1 MLEDVSHDHGCYC
14 ILEGF
19 LNLHQAK
26 KATKTAQVTGIG
38 RACFNK
44 ILAKINATLQ
54 KVAETRSC
62 VGAIK
67 LKVADW
73 QGNSLKLPSFYLNSR
88 NIVGVDSNLLH
99 I

>member
-38 RACFNK
+38 RACLMRSWQK
-44 ILAKINATLQ
+44 LMQPLQ

-67 LKVADW
+67 LKVVDW

-88 NIVGVDSNLLH
+88 NIVGVDANLLR